1 MKPENLELLL
11 LDRALGQ
18 LPPET
23 AELLEEHLRGN
34 PSAATRASAL
44 AVTVSR
50 ARTAVCSGA
59 VAADAPLSGWARAR
73 RTARWRAWTAQ
84 GWKLAACVA
93 LGLMLGWSLRRPAHA
108 PVAVASFTPA
118 TQSHAGRSR
127 ALNPAAAFWIAERRA
142 AEANDRVPPPKA
154 LPWEV
159 LEISRAKG
167 ERR

>member
-11 LDRALGQ
+11 LDRSLGQ

-23 AELLEEHLRGN
+23 AELLEEHLREN
-34 PSAATRASAL
+34 PSAAARASAL
-44 AVTVSR
+44 ADTVSL
-50 ARTAVCSGA
+50 ARSAVCIGG
-59 VAADAPLSGWARAR
+59 VAADAPSSGWARAR
-73 RTARWRAWTAQ
+73 RTARWRVWAAQ

-93 LGLMLGWSLRRPAHA
+93 LGLMLGWSLRQPAHA

-142 AEANDRVPPPKA
+142 AEANDHAPQPKA
-154 LPWEV
+154 LPWEA

-167 ERR
+167 VRR